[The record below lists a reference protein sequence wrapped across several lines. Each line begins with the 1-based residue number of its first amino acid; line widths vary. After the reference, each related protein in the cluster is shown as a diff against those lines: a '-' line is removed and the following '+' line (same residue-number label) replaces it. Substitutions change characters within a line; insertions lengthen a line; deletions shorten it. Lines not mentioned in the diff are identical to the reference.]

1 MKPALL
7 LLALLISMPALAG
20 DLWPQAEKAR
30 RDGPVLE
37 LSPSDRLS
45 AQSLFMDLMAIAP
58 SGQVPADLRT
68 RAKSLGLHLRIEEDR
83 VLIWGAKS
91 IPHGFFAIRLGPASP
106 VILQAPHAFYDLET
120 GPLVSTWFDEGWV
133 RAAFFNQSHRFGGP
147 GKKPEKDSP
156 DVAHRPSSFF
166 QAATLGAARG
176 LSTPL
181 VVQLH
186 GFKERDNEAAVVS
199 SGSALQPQRIEVFL
213 IQSLAPILRPHG
225 LVLDGVEA
233 PDLAGRKNV
242 QGRGLSSHAR
252 FIHLEFSRSVR
263 ETLLQ
268 DTELRTQVG
277 SSILATEAASR

>member
-7 LLALLISMPALAG
+7 LFGLLFSVSAFAG
-20 DLWPQAEKAR
+20 ALWPQAEKAR
-30 RDGPVLE
+30 RDGPVLD
-37 LSPSDRLS
+37 LHPSERLA

-91 IPHGFFAIRLGPASP
+91 VPHGFFAIRLGPASP
-106 VILQAPHAFYDLET
+106 VILQAPHAFYDLNT
-120 GPLVSTWFDEGWV
+120 GSLVSSWFDEGWA
-133 RAAFFNQSHRFGGP
+133 RAAFFNQGHRFGGP
-147 GKKPEKDSP
+147 GKEPAKDAP
-156 DVAHRPSSFF
+156 DVAHRPSSFY

-181 VVQLH
+181 IVQLH

-199 SGSALQPQRIEVFL
+199 SGSALQPERIEGFL

-252 FIHLEFSRSVR
+252 FIHLEFSRTVR

-268 DTELRTQVG
+268 NTELRTQIG
-277 SSILATEAASR
+277 GTILATEEATR